1 MADFLLVKKG
11 EYLFRQGDESEG
23 MYIVRNGEFSIMTE
37 ENGVEKEV
45 FVATPGH
52 LIGEL
57 GLFDKQNRIASVRA
71 KVNSS
76 VVSLPYTQLERQ
88 LKHLPPWV
96 PILMR
101 TLTEKLKD
109 VNKAL

>member
-1 MADFLLVKKG
+1 MADFLTLKKG
-11 EYLFRQGDESEG
+11 DYLFKQGDEPDG
-23 MYIVRNGEFSIMTE
+23 MYIVRNGEFSVLIE
-37 ENGVEKEV
+37 ENGTEKEI
-45 FVATPGH
+45 FVATTGH

-57 GLFDKQNRIASVRA
+57 GLFDKQHRIASVRA

-109 VNKAL
+109 VNKSL

>member
-1 MADFLLVKKG
+1 MLKKDD
-11 EYLFRQGDESEG
+11 YLFRQGDDADV
-23 MYIVRNGEFSIMTE
+23 MYIVRNGEVSILIE
-37 ENGVEKEV
+37 EDGIEKEV
-45 FVATPGH
+45 FVATTGH

-57 GLFDKQNRIASVRA
+57 GLFDKQNRIASARA

-101 TLTEKLKD
+101 TLTEKLKAI
-109 VNKAL
+109 NKSL